1 MVKDSSRITDTN
13 KKDIMNRNVL
23 IPEKTVRMTGAPG
36 PATGFD
42 TWRLSVPVILCV
54 MLYACTKPQLDDDFK
69 PGDPPPIAG
78 GYVNSEEIAPD
89 HLVAYFPFDG
99 NIDDSKGTITGGT
112 VHGAV
117 SFAEGRKGQAYQGTA
132 DGFVSYDNPGT
143 IANLSS
149 FTVTC
154 WINTQK
160 HQGGAQ
166 SVFML
171 SREDGNFWGNFFLLI
186 EGNGRSDNKMQLKLH
201 FEKPSVPNAEHWIDP
216 GDKYWPDDMYGA
228 WRHVAFTYDE
238 NTSEAARYIS
248 GNKSDLPDDPSPGG
262 DGDIVHRKASG
273 DAASGT
279 PLGPLAFKDATRF
292 LIGAYQNQLGA
303 PYNAPESWMLT
314 YTGKLDELRIYDKAL
329 SPQEIAAL
337 YKLERQSR

>member
-1 MVKDSSRITDTN
+1 MNLSIFSRPQETAQITGMHEPAAR
-13 KKDIMNRNVL
+13 MN
-23 IPEKTVRMTGAPG
+23 IC
-36 PATGFD
+36 
-42 TWRLSVPVILCV
+42 WLS
-54 MLYACTKPQLDDDFK
+54 MLVVSCTAMLFSCTKPELDDDFK

-78 GYVNSEEIAPD
+78 GYVNSSEIAPD

-112 VHGAV
+112 VHGTV
-117 SFAEGRKGQAYQGTA
+117 SFVEGRKGQAYQGSP
-132 DGFVSYDNPGT
+132 DGFVSYDNPGAT
-143 IANLSS
+143 AGLSS
-149 FTVTC
+149 FTVAC

-166 SVFML
+166 SIFML
-171 SREDGNFWGNFFLLI
+171 TREDGNFWGNFFILI

-228 WRHVAFTYDE
+228 WRHVVFTYDE
-238 NTSEAARYIS
+238 TTSEAARYIS

-273 DAASGT
+273 DAVSGT
-279 PLGPLAFKDATRF
+279 PLGPLEFKDANKF
-292 LIGAYQNQLGA
+292 VIGAYQNQLGA
-303 PYNAPESWMLT
+303 PYNAPESWMLP
-314 YTGKLDELRIYDKAL
+314 YTGQLDEFRIYDKAL